1 MNTEAQRHRGFFY
14 LLSSKLSSTQNHKS
28 PVTNRELVPR
38 AYIDMMAR
46 SQSKLAKVLS
56 SRVVYR
62 GPVFYVT
69 SDRVQEPGSI
79 VVRRDVVRHSGSI
92 VIMAVDDTRS
102 EPRVL
107 LARQYRHPANDYL
120 WELPAGRIDGG
131 ESELEGAKR
140 ELIEETG
147 YTATRWRRALFF
159 YSSPGF
165 LDETMAVYIAT
176 GLKRGKA
183 QPEED
188 EVIRKRM
195 FPLSQLVRM
204 IMSGAI
210 RDGKTIAAVLW
221 LSETSRT
228 NKNVKRPK

>member
-1 MNTEAQRHRGFFY
+1 M
-14 LLSSKLSSTQNHKS
+14 K
-28 PVTNRELVPR
+28 P
-38 AYIDMMAR
+38 YIDSMPR
-46 SQSKLAKVLS
+46 SRTKAKVLS

-69 SDRVQEPGSI
+69 TDRVQEPGGI
-79 VVRRDVVRHSGSI
+79 VVRRDVVRHNGSI

-107 LARQYRHPANDYL
+107 LARQYRHPANGFL
-120 WELPAGRIDGG
+120 WELPAGRIDPG
-131 ESELEGAKR
+131 ESELAGAKR
-140 ELIEETG
+140 ELMEETG
-147 YTATRWRRALFF
+147 YTAAHWQRALFF

-165 LDETMAVYIAT
+165 LDETMAVYLAT

-188 EVIRKRM
+188 EVIQKRM

-204 IMSGAI
+204 VMSGAI
-210 RDGKTIAAVLW
+210 RDGKTISAVLW
-221 LSETSRT
+221 FAQRSSI
-228 NKNVKRPK
+228 

>member
-1 MNTEAQRHRGFFY
+1 M
-14 LLSSKLSSTQNHKS
+14 
-28 PVTNRELVPR
+28 PR
-38 AYIDMMAR
+38 PRKPKKASI
-46 SQSKLAKVLS
+46 LS

-62 GPVFYVT
+62 GPAFYVT
-69 SDRVQEPGSI
+69 TDRVQEPGSI

-92 VIMAVDDTRS
+92 VIMAVDDTRP

-120 WELPAGRIDGG
+120 WELPAGRIDPG

-147 YTATRWRRALFF
+147 YSAAHWRRALYF

-165 LDETMAVYIAT
+165 LDETMAVHLAT
-176 GLKRGKA
+176 GLRRGKA

-188 EVIRKRM
+188 EVIQKRM

-204 IMSGAI
+204 VMSGAI

-221 LSETSRT
+221 LSETSR
-228 NKNVKRPK
+228 KK

>member
-1 MNTEAQRHRGFFY
+1 
-14 LLSSKLSSTQNHKS
+14 
-28 PVTNRELVPR
+28 
-38 AYIDMMAR
+38 MMAR

-62 GPVFYVT
+62 GPVFFVT
-69 SDRVQEPGSI
+69 TDRVQEPGSI

-92 VIMAVDDTRS
+92 VIMAVDDTRP

-147 YTATRWRRALFF
+147 YTAARWRRALFF

-165 LDETMAVYIAT
+165 LDETMAVYFAT

>member
-1 MNTEAQRHRGFFY
+1 M
-14 LLSSKLSSTQNHKS
+14 K
-28 PVTNRELVPR
+28 P
-38 AYIDMMAR
+38 YIDYMPR
-46 SQSKLAKVLS
+46 SRTKAKVVS

-69 SDRVQEPGSI
+69 TDRVQEPGGI
-79 VVRRDVVRHSGSI
+79 VVRRDVIRHSGSI

-120 WELPAGRIDGG
+120 WELPAGRIDAG
-131 ESELEGAKR
+131 ESELAGAKR
-140 ELIEETG
+140 ELMEETG
-147 YTATRWRRALFF
+147 YTAAHWQRALFF

-165 LDETMAVYIAT
+165 LDETMAVYLAT

-204 IMSGAI
+204 VMSGAI
-210 RDGKTIAAVLW
+210 RDGKTISAVLW
-221 LSETSRT
+221 FAQRSSI
-228 NKNVKRPK
+228 